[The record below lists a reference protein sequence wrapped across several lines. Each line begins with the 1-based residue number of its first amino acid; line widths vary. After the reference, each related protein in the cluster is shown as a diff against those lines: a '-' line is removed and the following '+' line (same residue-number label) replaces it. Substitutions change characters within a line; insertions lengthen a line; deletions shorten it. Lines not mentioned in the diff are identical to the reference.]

1 MIVVSDSS
9 PLIALARVG
18 QLHLLQMLFGEV
30 LIPGAVWDEV
40 VQADRPEVAEIV
52 SADWV
57 RVVAVADDSYLLAL
71 RTELDRG
78 EAEAISLAADVR
90 ADALLL
96 DERSARQLAASMG
109 LQVIGVI
116 GVLKLAKQRGFITEV
131 RPVLDQLV
139 TSLSFRLGKTLYEQ
153 TLRDAGEL

>member
-1 MIVVSDSS
+1 VIVVSDSS

-18 QLHLLQMLFGEV
+18 QLHLLQILFGEV
-30 LIPGAVWDEV
+30 LVPGAVWDEV
-40 VQADRPEVAEIV
+40 VQVDRPEVAEIL

-90 ADALLL
+90 ADTLLL
-96 DERSARQLAASMG
+96 DEGSARQLAVSMG
-109 LQVIGVI
+109 LQVIGVV

-139 TSLSFRLGKTLYEQ
+139 TVLSFRLGKSLCDQ